1 MAKLAVIN
9 SEYPAGGRLEVYGE
23 EIAGGWAPTG
33 TWRVCTAEG
42 RRARCRASGWT
53 SSPTI
58 VGRSGP
64 TV

>member
-1 MAKLAVIN
+1 MARLAVLAQ
-9 SEYPAGGRLEVYGE
+9 YPLPGGQLEVYGE
-23 EIAGGWAPTG
+23 EIAGVRSTG

-58 VGRSGP
+58 VGRSGL

>member
-1 MAKLAVIN
+1 MVKLAVIN
-9 SEYPAGGRLEVYGE
+9 SEYPAGGRLEVYCE
-23 EIAGGWAPTG
+23 EIAGVRSHGDLAG
-33 TWRVCTAEG
+33 LHRR
-42 RRARCRASGWT
+42 RRARCRASGWI

>member
-23 EIAGGWAPTG
+23 EIAGVRSHGDLPG
-33 TWRVCTAEG
+33 LH
-42 RRARCRASGWT
+42 RRRKESPMRASGWT